1 MRLVIT
7 GGGTGGH
14 INPAIALI
22 KELQTR
28 EEPLEVLYLGT
39 QRGME
44 AELVPQEGIPFSV
57 ISSRGFQRKI
67 SFDTLKTIVT
77 AASGFFQARAYLRKF
92 RPDVAVGTGGYV
104 AGPVILQAALMG
116 IPTLI
121 HEQNA
126 LPSLTNRLLARF
138 VTAIALS
145 FPESTRYFKGNTAQY
160 VIGNPVRPEIM
171 STGREQAV
179 KRLQLNP
186 KLKTLLV
193 VGGSR
198 GAEPI
203 NAAVQAILPDYLA
216 ETGQQIIFATGK
228 THFAEIS
235 AKLDAL
241 GLLQHKNLHLLPYLF
256 DMAAG
261 LNAADLII
269 SRSGGMIAEINLVG
283 IPAIYIPSPYVADNH
298 QEYNAKAI
306 ESKGAAVMLREKEL
320 TPTLLLQTIRDIL
333 FDENKCQRMHQAALA
348 MAKPNATKEFADL
361 TCKIAKK
368 RNRQTNR

>member
-1 MRLVIT
+1 MRLVIS

-28 EEPLEVLYLGT
+28 EEPLQVLYLGT

-67 SFDTLKTIVT
+67 SFDTLKTMVT

-126 LPSLTNRLLARF
+126 LPSLTNRMLARF

-145 FPESTRYFKGNTAQY
+145 FPESRQYFKGNTAQY

-203 NAAVQAILPDYLA
+203 NAAVLAILPDYLA

-241 GLLQHKNLHLLPYLF
+241 GLLQHENLHLLPYLF

-269 SRSGGMIAEINLVG
+269 SRSGGMIAEINVVG

-320 TPTLLLQTIRDIL
+320 TSTLLLQTIRDIL

>member
-1 MRLVIT
+1 MRLVVT

-22 KELQTR
+22 KELQAR
-28 EEPLEVLYLGT
+28 PEPLQVLYLGT

-44 AELVPQEGIPFSV
+44 SELVMQEGIPFSV

-67 SFDTLKTIVT
+67 SVDTLKTIVT
-77 AASGFFQARAYLRKF
+77 AANGFFQAHAYLKEF

-138 VTAIALS
+138 VTSIALS
-145 FPESTRYFKGNTAQY
+145 YPESSRYFPDNKPQY

-171 STGREQAV
+171 ATGRAEAIE
-179 KRLQLNP
+179 RLALNP
-186 KLKTLLV
+186 ELKTLLV

-203 NAAVQAILPDYLA
+203 NEAVLAVLPDYLCQS
-216 ETGQQIIFATGK
+216 GQQVIFATGK
-228 THFAEIS
+228 AHFAKIA

-241 GLLQHKNLHLLPYLF
+241 GYLRHKNLHLLPYLF

-261 LNAADLII
+261 LQAADLII

-283 IPAIYIPSPYVADNH
+283 IPAIYIPSPHVADNH
-298 QEYNAKAI
+298 QEYNARAI
-306 ESKGAAVMLREKEL
+306 ESQGAGVMIREKDL
-320 TPTLLLQTIRDIL
+320 TPTLLLQTINRIL
-333 FDENKCQRMHQAALA
+333 FDEEESQRMRQAALA
-348 MAKPNATKEFADL
+348 MAKPDATRQFADL
-361 TCKIAKK
+361 ACQIAKK
-368 RNRQTNR
+368 QQ